1 MNILENKNKNY
12 IYNKLYIN
20 SIKCIYNQI
29 KLNNTNYK
37 YNDCR
42 YILYKTANERYNIES
57 ILNKLFPYLR
67 LDFNLEKFG
76 RSRSKF
82 DIHGRKYIAKTY
94 DRKKFIPF
102 NFLLNNDYD
111 EPIFT
116 PINIKY
122 KNYNNKIK
130 NICNNEALT
139 YNINNIYK
147 IEPLLKL
154 LYTSNP
160 TCYNIT
166 YKNIQ
171 LTSFYYE
178 NSDDLYNELK
188 SINIHD
194 RLLTTDMNMYRAIY
208 HTDPI
213 YHPQILNIINKK
225 YKKIINNVNNP
236 NYNEDLYN
244 NNLNLIKKIYWWLS
258 HATLYE
264 RGSCAISEIFCNAL
278 LLYINNNTTN
288 TNNITN
294 FIYFKNTLNINPLD
308 NKSYNTLYNTDIEAM
323 LTSDPNIFVNN
334 FDSYI
339 EYNELPN
346 DNYVQLNI
354 NNILNGNNNNNYKRL
369 YDYANIEEI
378 NILEYLLNYSPITY
392 KPVNIHLNN
401 LINEF
406 KIENNMSL

>member
-1 MNILENKNKNY
+1 MNILENKNKNH

-29 KLNNTNYK
+29 KLNNTNSK
-37 YNDCR
+37 YNDCQ

-102 NFLLNNDYD
+102 NFLLNDDYD
-111 EPIFT
+111 EPIYT

-122 KNYNNKIK
+122 KNYNDKIK
-130 NICNNEALT
+130 NICNNEGLT
-139 YNINNIYK
+139 YNISNIYK

-154 LYTSNP
+154 LYNSNP
-160 TCYNIT
+160 SCYNIT

-208 HTDPI
+208 HTNPI

-225 YKKIINNVNNP
+225 YKKIINNVNNSD
-236 NYNEDLYN
+236 YSEDLYN
-244 NNLNLIKKIYWWLS
+244 KNLKLIKKIYWWLS
-258 HATLYE
+258 HATFYE

-278 LLYINNNTTN
+278 LLYINNNTH
-288 TNNITN
+288 NNTN
-294 FIYFKNTLNINPLD
+294 FIYFKNRVFNNI
-308 NKSYNTLYNTDIEAM
+308 LYNTDIEAM
-323 LTSDPNIFVNN
+323 LTSNPNAFVND

-339 EYNELPN
+339 EYNNLPE
-346 DNYVQLNI
+346 DKYVKLNV

-369 YDYANIEEI
+369 YDCANIEEI
-378 NILEYLLNYSPITY
+378 NILEYLSNYSPITY

>member
-20 SIKCIYNQI
+20 SIKYIYNQI
-29 KLNNTNYK
+29 KLHNTNIK
-37 YNDCR
+37 YNDCQ

-94 DRKKFIPF
+94 DKKKYIPF
-102 NFLLNNDYD
+102 NFLLDDNYE
-111 EPIFT
+111 EPILT
-116 PINIKY
+116 PINVKY
-122 KNYNNKIK
+122 KHYNDKIK
-130 NICNNEALT
+130 NICNND
-139 YNINNIYK
+139 YNIHNIYK

-154 LYTSNP
+154 LYNSNP
-160 TCYNIT
+160 SCYNIT

-178 NSDDLYNELK
+178 NNDDLYNELK
-188 SINIHD
+188 TIPMHD

-213 YHPQILNIINKK
+213 YHPQILTIINKK
-225 YKKIINNVNNP
+225 YKKIINNVNNI
-236 NYNEDLYN
+236 NYNDNLYN
-244 NNLNLIKKIYWWLS
+244 KNLRLIKKIYWWLS

-278 LLYINNNTTN
+278 LLYINNKKNSK
-288 TNNITN
+288 
-294 FIYFKNTLNINPLD
+294 FIYFDNRVFNNI
-308 NKSYNTLYNTDIEAM
+308 LYNTDIEAM
-323 LTSDPNIFVNN
+323 LISDPNIFVNN
-334 FDSYI
+334 FDLYTK
-339 EYNELPN
+339 YNELPN
-346 DNYVQLNI
+346 DNYVKLNI
-354 NNILNGNNNNNYKRL
+354 NNILYGNNNNNYKRL
-369 YDYANIEEI
+369 YDYINIENI
-378 NILEYLLNYSPITY
+378 NILEYLSNYSPT
-392 KPVNIHLNN
+392 KSESVNIHVNN

-406 KIENNMSL
+406 N